1 MEPRVSAIFPP
12 NVPVFRCLL
21 PSTGSL
27 GLVPPL
33 HWYCK
38 ALRLPATLPALLRF
52 LRFAVPPLRLGL
64 RSRSRKALRLRA
76 WDCCPDSQTG
86 LIDGGDRTSQ
96 VPGGP
101 RCERALLSDPGG
113 TSALGRYRASMLSST
128 NWKVSTPT
136 TNTNFGAQSHGL
148 PTRCLRFVG
157 WLTPPPRKTRFR
169 MAGQPFPG
177 GSEYPLGPT
186 ERFQVIPSSFPRLR
200 LAHPNVNIEV
210 RQTGLSK
217 ANDPTPVR

>member
-1 MEPRVSAIFPP
+1 M
-12 NVPVFRCLL
+12 
-21 PSTGSL
+21 
-27 GLVPPL
+27 VPPL

-157 WLTPPPRKTRFR
+157 CLPHRHARLASGWLASLFRAGVNTRWVLPKGFR
-169 MAGQPFPG
+169 LFLPPFPG
-177 GSEYPLGPT
+177 FAWRT
-186 ERFQVIPSSFPRLR
+186 QIKV
-200 LAHPNVNIEV
+200 
-210 RQTGLSK
+210 SK
-217 ANDPTPVR
+217 EATPD